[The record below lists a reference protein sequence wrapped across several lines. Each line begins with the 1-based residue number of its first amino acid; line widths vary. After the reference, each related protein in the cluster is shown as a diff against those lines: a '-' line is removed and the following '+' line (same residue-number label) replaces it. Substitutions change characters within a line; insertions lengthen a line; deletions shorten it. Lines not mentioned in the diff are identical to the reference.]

1 MGFYFSLC
9 RHRYREASHLPHGF
23 QCQSLSSSPIK
34 RCSSDSLTNKRI
46 RRDVEL
52 RVVSTKTSNKNLC
65 WVEEITPGLDI
76 SSPFL
81 PHDTF
86 KDIFLKW
93 ILLNHVRGTP
103 RCHPTFQELRR
114 FFWHTLM
121 AFSVILR
128 NVLTFSPWLTLL
140 LDLIETVTEYRVQLR
155 MINTWLLLY
164 KIASMN
170 PVCWLR
176 RNRGITNSYHNAKIH
191 QRHFCHFSLSMYIL
205 Q

>member
-46 RRDVEL
+46 KRDVEL

-93 ILLNHVRGTP
+93 VLLNHVRGTP

-114 FFWHTLM
+114 FFLAYTHGLQCNIKER
-121 AFSVILR
+121 SHILTM
-128 NVLTFSPWLTLL
+128 VDS
-140 LDLIETVTEYRVQLR
+140 
-155 MINTWLLLY
+155 
-164 KIASMN
+164 AS
-170 PVCWLR
+170 R
-176 RNRGITNSYHNAKIH
+176 SDRD
-191 QRHFCHFSLSMYIL
+191 CHGVSCAT
-205 Q
+205 